1 MAGVSVRP
9 MTVAD
14 VPAVGQIIAEAFNDV
29 WQRHG
34 FPAPWPRPETA
45 ELMTGVYAGYP
56 EARGFVAECDGTL
69 VGSGFAHIRGDKAG
83 IGPVTVAPE
92 AQSRGV
98 GRALMARLL
107 EETGGCSSVRLI
119 QDPFNN
125 ASFSLYSKLGFV
137 PRDVV
142 ARFVT
147 EDPRPAQSG
156 NSCAVRAMTADDLES
171 VAALDE
177 QKTGMSRPPDYAL
190 LMSLGR
196 QLVCQRDGC
205 LTGFLCRVPT
215 DDEVMLGPGAAETLD
230 DLQALLCE
238 ALRVPGPRR
247 MRLWL
252 TASQHDLLRC
262 VFDAGFVIS
271 SISTYMVKG
280 AWQPPPGPHF
290 MAMFP
295 EAI

>member
-1 MAGVSVRP
+1 

-14 VPAVGQIIAEAFNDV
+14 VPAVGRIIAEAFNDV

-45 ELMTGVYAGYP
+45 DQMTGFYVNYS
-56 EARGFVAECDGTL
+56 EARGFVAERDGTL

-107 EETGGCSSVRLI
+107 DEARECSSVRLI

-125 ASFSLYSKLGFV
+125 VSFSLYSKLGFV

-147 EDPRPAQSG
+147 EDPRPTQPR
-156 NSCAVRAMTADDLES
+156 NSPAVRAMTTDDLES

-177 QKTGMSRPPDYAL
+177 RKTGMRRPLDYAL
-190 LMSLGR
+190 LMSLGS
-196 QLVCQRDGC
+196 QLVCQRDGRVI
-205 LTGFLCRVPT
+205 GFLCRVPT

-230 DLQALLCE
+230 DLRALLGE
-238 ALRVPGPRR
+238 ALRIPGPHRTR
-247 MRLWL
+247 VWL

-262 VFDAGFVIS
+262 VFDAGFAIS

-280 AWQPPPGPHF
+280 DWQPPPGPHF

>member
-14 VPAVGQIIAEAFNDV
+14 VPAVGRIIAVAFNDV

-45 ELMTGVYAGYP
+45 ELMTGVYVGYP
-56 EARGFVAECDGTL
+56 EARGFVAERDGTL

-107 EETGGCSSVRLI
+107 EEARECSSVRLI

-125 ASFSLYSKLGFV
+125 VSFSLYSKLGFV

-147 EDPRPAQSG
+147 EDPRPAPPG
-156 NSCAVRAMTADDLES
+156 NSPAVRAMTTSDIES

-177 QKTGMSRPPDYAL
+177 RKTGMRRRPDYTL
-190 LMSLGR
+190 LLSLGS
-196 QLVCQRDGC
+196 QLVCQRDGR

-215 DDEVMLGPGAAETLD
+215 DDEVMLGPGAAESLE
-230 DLQALLCE
+230 DLRVLLEE
-238 ALRVPGPRR
+238 ALRTPGPRR
-247 MRLWL
+247 MRVWL
-252 TASQHDLLRC
+252 TASQHELLRC
-262 VFDAGFVIS
+262 VFDAGFAIS
-271 SISTYMVKG
+271 SVSTYMVKG
-280 AWQPPPGPHF
+280 KWQPPPGPHF